1 MLYNVIMR
9 GPIGSCD
16 FLYIRDF
23 RFLWVDSDGY
33 SAIPLAMA
41 RKISTQLSAGNTA
54 SILMDANTVS
64 MLFQRIGITGF
75 EIVLV
80 EPQRLAA

>member
-1 MLYNVIMR
+1 MFNVILR
-9 GPIGSCD
+9 GPIAPLD
-16 FLYIRDF
+16 FRYIRDF
-23 RFLWVDSDGY
+23 RFLWVDSEGH

-41 RKISTQLSAGNTA
+41 RKVSTQLSAGNTA

-64 MLFQRIGITGF
+64 MLFQRIGLTHF

-80 EPQRLAA
+80 EPQRIAA